1 MDDRGHNLQK
11 VGKIGIA
18 KLSWHA
24 KILKYYKHELI
35 ILFKIITI
43 TIKLMWLLAIVNL
56 IKFIGVNF

>member
-18 KLSWHA
+18 KLSRHA

-43 TIKLMWLLAIVNL
+43 TIKLM
-56 IKFIGVNF
+56 